1 MKNYKISFIY
11 NNNEYSFIESLDENQ
26 VRFNLILDC
35 RAHIILYMVTHKL
48 RGNYV
53 LTGMKEI

>member
-1 MKNYKISFIY
+1 MKDYKISFIY

-26 VRFNLILDC
+26 VRFSLILDC
-35 RAHIILYMVTHKL
+35 RSQIVIYMTTHKL
-48 RGNYV
+48 KGSYV